1 MSEDSSINKDQR
13 KEEERGKATDF
24 FGLVGKGMLAK
35 EKIETLGNSS
45 GLTPLSF
52 GVNFRKNTEML
63 SNSHGL
69 SPFCPSGEIYSIN
82 RKSLPKVDG
91 FSANKGLETVANS
104 SGLTPLDF
112 DIKPQIKAP
121 RVTLLE
127 GVSTPTVTPVDCVHT
142 HASALAY
149 VDGRPQGAQPLT
161 YAPQGIRVRGVE
173 NPQGF
178 GIDERGFI

>member
-13 KEEERGKATDF
+13 KEEERGKAMDF
-24 FGLVGKGMLAK
+24 FGSLGKGMLAK

-45 GLTPLSF
+45 GLTPLSY

-69 SPFCPSGEIYSIN
+69 SPFCPSGEIYSIK
-82 RKSLPKVDG
+82 RKSLPMVED

-112 DIKPQIKAP
+112 DSEPQINIYERRSDHIGIEKNP
-121 RVTLLE
+121 EVIET
-127 GVSTPTVTPVDCVHT
+127 
-142 HASALAY
+142 
-149 VDGRPQGAQPLT
+149 QGDLSGLSVPL
-161 YAPQGIRVRGVE
+161 GLCSEFHKKRSDLNDR
-173 NPQGF
+173 
-178 GIDERGFI
+178 